1 MTALPGRWLAE
12 AGAVGI
18 GGFVGSVLRYWL
30 SGAVYALS
38 PSPRLPWGTLAVNV
52 LGCFAIGLLGG
63 LAESRG
69 MLTATAR
76 LFLLI
81 GVLGGFTTFS
91 TFGYETLA
99 LLREQAVARAFLNV
113 ALQLTLGVTAA
124 WGGLA
129 TSRFW

>member
-1 MTALPGRWLAE
+1 MSGPPARWLVE
-12 AGAVGI
+12 AGAVGA
-18 GGFVGSVLRYWL
+18 GGFLGTLLRYWL
-30 SGAVYALS
+30 SGAVYALV
-38 PSPRLPWGTLAVNV
+38 PAPRLPWGTLAVNV
-52 LGCFAIGLLGG
+52 LGCFAIGLLAG

-69 MLTATAR
+69 ILTATGR

-81 GVLGGFTTFS
+81 GLLGGFTTFS

-99 LLREQAVARAFLNV
+99 LLRELAVARAALNV
-113 ALQLTLGVTAA
+113 TLQVALSLTAA

>member
-1 MTALPGRWLAE
+1 MTPALPRWLVD
-12 AGAVGI
+12 AGLVGA
-18 GGFVGSVLRYWL
+18 GGFVGSVLRYWV
-30 SGAVYALS
+30 SGAVYTLAAA
-38 PSPRLPWGTLAVNV
+38 PRLPWGTLVVNV
-52 LGCFAIGLLGG
+52 AGCFAIGLLGG
-63 LAESRG
+63 LADSRG
-69 MLTATAR
+69 LLAASGR

-99 LLREQAVARAFLNV
+99 LLRDQALARAFLNA